1 MEAVEDIQEFVQD
14 VQEFRINQLLS
25 KLEEIR
31 AEAPWVAPVTMVSI
45 THHHPSV
52 LKHRSFSFICLRIMK

>member
-45 THHHPSV
+45 AHTILLHCNTDPF
-52 LKHRSFSFICLRIMK
+52 RSYVSG